1 MPDDT
6 PTMPAGHAFHHI
18 GYACTTITRERSVL
32 EAMGYR
38 LEQAAF
44 SDPVQG
50 VHGCFMVGAGPRIE
64 LLENLPGSDTLTPW
78 LSAGIK
84 MYHLAYEVN
93 DIHATLAWARGR
105 RGIVKVRPVA
115 AVAFGGRLIAFVFFR
130 NGLLTEFIEAERGS
144 GAQGVE
150 AITGDADD
158 LL

>member
-6 PTMPAGHAFHHI
+6 LTAPAGNAFHHI
-18 GYACTTITRERSVL
+18 GYACTTIARERSVL

-64 LLENLPGSDTLTPW
+64 LLENLPGSNTLSPW

-84 MYHLAYEVN
+84 MYHLAYEVK
-93 DIHATLAWARGR
+93 DIHVTLAWARGR
-105 RGIVKVRPVA
+105 RGIVKVPPVA

-144 GAQGVE
+144 GALSIE
-150 AITGDADD
+150 ATTGDADD
-158 LL
+158 RS

>member
-1 MPDDT
+1 MADDT
-6 PTMPAGHAFHHI
+6 PTLPAGNTFHHI
-18 GYACTTITRERSVL
+18 GYACTTIARERPVL

-84 MYHLAYEVN
+84 MYHLAYEVH
-93 DIHATLAWARGR
+93 DIHATLKWARGR
-105 RGIVKVRPVA
+105 RGIVKVPPVA

-130 NGLLTEFIEAERGS
+130 NGLWTEFIEAEHGP
-144 GAQGVE
+144 GAQFVE
-150 AITGDADD
+150 TPVGASP
-158 LL
+158 